1 MSYFGMNKVL
11 PKEGRNMS
19 SHTVKVAVS
28 LPKGRFKT
36 LEDIRHKLSISRSA
50 LVDEALRFWLESKK
64 KDEMIEKYEKGYL
77 ANPETGDELEA
88 FESVQFKAIAKEDW

>member
-1 MSYFGMNKVL
+1 
-11 PKEGRNMS
+11 MS

-50 LVDEALRFWLESKK
+50 LVDEALRFWLESRKK
-64 KDEMIEKYEKGYL
+64 EELIRRYEEGYIRK
-77 ANPETGDELEA
+77 PESADELRA
-88 FESVQFKAIAKEDW
+88 FESAQLKALPKEDW

>member
-1 MSYFGMNKVL
+1 
-11 PKEGRNMS
+11 MS

-50 LVDEALRFWLESKK
+50 LVDEALRFWMESMKK
-64 KDEMIEKYEKGYL
+64 EELVEKYERGYL
-77 ANPETGDELEA
+77 ANPESADELKA
-88 FESVQFKAIAKEDW
+88 FESEQLKVIAKEDW

>member
-1 MSYFGMNKVL
+1 
-11 PKEGRNMS
+11 MS

-50 LVDEALRFWLESKK
+50 LVDEALRFWLESMKK
-64 KDEMIEKYEKGYL
+64 EELAEKYEQGYL
-77 ANPETGDELEA
+77 KKPENIERIKALHSAQLEILNDEEW
-88 FESVQFKAIAKEDW
+88 K